1 MDKTLKQPG
10 VLLGPDDRVHSP
22 AKLAAVVD
30 RLVADGVPIADVL
43 AGTTLTQPA
52 LASPRTRVS
61 LTEIL
66 KVYRTALRLAAD
78 EDFAFKVGM
87 DFHLSSFG
95 MYGFAMLSSTNFRQ
109 TAQFATRYHQLAVP
123 LTDVTFEEHEGMASW
138 IIEPVR
144 HPYVDAALYR
154 FIVEMQV
161 GILTTIHRDVM
172 GPDFTFDEAQF
183 SWTMPEAIRDHTRQ
197 ICGRVVFGQPANR
210 FMFAAQWLDAPPVHG
225 NRLTYVSVVE
235 LCDGLLREIGM
246 GAGTAG
252 QVRQLLLANLMRP
265 VDLPTVAAA
274 LGLGE
279 RTLRRRLA
287 EHGTSFRLLLDELRR
302 DLALRALADESRTVE
317 EIAFA
322 LGFSEAANFRHAF
335 RRWTA
340 AAPRS
345 FRSSSARVLGSEP
358 KA

>member
-30 RLVADGVPIADVL
+30 RLVADGVPAEAVL
-43 AGTTLTQPA
+43 AGTILTQPA
-52 LASPRTRVS
+52 LATPRTRVS

-66 KVYRTALRLAAD
+66 TVYRNALNLTAD
-78 EDFAFKVGM
+78 EDLAFKVGM

-123 LTDVTFEEHEGMASW
+123 LTDVTFEEHHGMAGW

-144 HPYVDAALYR
+144 HPFIDAALYR

-172 GPDFTFDEAQF
+172 GADFSFDEAWF
-183 SWTMPEAIRDHTRQ
+183 SWTMPEAIRDVTRQ
-197 ICGRVVFGQPANR
+197 ICGRVLYGQPANR
-210 FMFAAQWLDAPPVHG
+210 FVFAARWLDAPPVHG
-225 NRLTYVSVVE
+225 NRLTYASVVE

-246 GAGTAG
+246 GAGAAG

-287 EHGTSFRLLLDELRR
+287 ESGTSFRLLLDELRR

-317 EIAFA
+317 EIAFD
-322 LGFSEAANFRHAF
+322 LGFSEAANFRAAF

-340 AAPRS
+340 TAPRS
-345 FRSSSARVLGSEP
+345 FRSNSARVLRGAP